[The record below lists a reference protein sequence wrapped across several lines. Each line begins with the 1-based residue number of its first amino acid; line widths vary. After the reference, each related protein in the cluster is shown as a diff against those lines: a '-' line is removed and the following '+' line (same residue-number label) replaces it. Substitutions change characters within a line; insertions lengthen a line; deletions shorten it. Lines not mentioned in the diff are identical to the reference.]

1 MAITGI
7 KLCDNRNYNN
17 NNNNEEEEEE
27 EEEEEAVQMGD
38 SATRGRIVNE

>member
-7 KLCDNRNYNN
+7 KLCDNHNYNN
-17 NNNNEEEEEE
+17 NNNNEVEV
-27 EEEEEAVQMGD
+27 EAVQMED